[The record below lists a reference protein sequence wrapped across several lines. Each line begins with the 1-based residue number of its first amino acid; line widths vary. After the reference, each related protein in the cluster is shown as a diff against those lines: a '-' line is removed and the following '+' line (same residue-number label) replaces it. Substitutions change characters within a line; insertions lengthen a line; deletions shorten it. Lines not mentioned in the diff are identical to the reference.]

1 MFVIDPLCALQLA
14 LFLEAPERGP
24 QGRAGRGWPRE
35 MGAEKRPLQRG
46 KGPGFLPVSRPDRGE
61 RAWGAGGNTPECQ
74 WGLPEHQWGPAGA
87 GLPSRDA
94 ALGCAAWSH
103 GGRKVPPRQLH
114 AADLSG
120 KNARVRV
127 TQKPLVT
134 VTGPRK
140 AWWRM
145 PAQGV
150 SARTP

>member
-1 MFVIDPLCALQLA
+1 MCFTISSVFRSP
-14 LFLEAPERGP
+14 
-24 QGRAGRGWPRE
+24 RAGPAGTRWERLAPGDGGREETPSERQGPRLPA
-35 MGAEKRPLQRG
+35 GFQAGQR
-46 KGPGFLPVSRPDRGE
+46 
-61 RAWGAGGNTPECQ
+61 RAGLGGGGNTPECQ
-74 WGLPEHQWGPAGA
+74 WGLPERQWGPAGA

-103 GGRKVPPRQLH
+103 GGIKAPPRQLH